1 MSSIGIPIFVVGVL
15 LAGTAAAIVITPRD
29 VLRSTVV
36 TPSPYLAETVQ
47 RPQPAIL
54 PPVPVVQVA
63 SMTVEVTP
71 LGDAGAP
78 VTLLPPQQMP
88 DAALP
93 TATATAAAAEPTDLR
108 RITAGGLNMRAEP
121 NKFSDL
127 LATLPRGTVV
137 SVLDTSG
144 SWAQVVAPDG
154 TTGWLSQNFLTSVE

>member
-36 TPSPYLAETVQ
+36 TPSPYLAETAQ
-47 RPQPAIL
+47 LPQPAIL

-71 LGDAGAP
+71 LGDAAAP

-93 TATATAAAAEPTDLR
+93 AETAAAAEPTDLR

>member
-36 TPSPYLAETVQ
+36 TPSPYLAETA
-47 RPQPAIL
+47 RLPQPQVA
-54 PPVPVVQVA
+54 PAGPVIQVA

-71 LGDAGAP
+71 LGDATAP
-78 VTLLPPQQMP
+78 VTLLPPQQIP
-88 DAALP
+88 DAAV
-93 TATATAAAAEPTDLR
+93 ATETAAIDEPTDLR

-144 SWAQVVAPDG
+144 SWAQVAAPDG
-154 TTGWLSQNFLTSVE
+154 TTGWLSQKFLTPVE